1 MWIIK
6 IWSYVWMCTLG
17 TYVMKEI
24 YIAIHIY
31 ILCIFILH
39 KLYELRKIAQY
50 VNK

>member
-1 MWIIK
+1 
-6 IWSYVWMCTLG
+6 MCTLG